1 MADARRTRDLD
12 ELDALLARRA
22 IEPLLPAEI
31 ARLAALESRYP
42 EHDREGY
49 ERAAAAVL
57 LAMTRINEQMP
68 ASLERRLR
76 ALGTGRVTDAA
87 GDRSDEH

>member
-1 MADARRTRDLD
+1 LD
-12 ELDALLARRA
+12 V
-22 IEPLLPAEI
+22 
-31 ARLAALESRYP
+31 LESRYP

-68 ASLERRLR
+68 PSLARRLS

-87 GDRSDEH
+87 GDQSDEH